1 MWVFVLKME
10 KMKTRLEQRSESDDD
25 DDDVVRS
32 LREQILTLEEKL
44 EQEAKWL
51 LCLQSMCLSLM
62 TKQ

>member
-25 DDDVVRS
+25 DDVVRS
-32 LREQILTLEEKL
+32 LREQISTLEEKL